1 MGALLVPGLVS
12 SVIGRLPARLLR
24 LLDLWSHRRAQ
35 QRAAQRRQQ
44 WRKARSAPAAL
55 PSAKIGYQ
63 LKPWRD

>member
-12 SVIGRLPARLLR
+12 SVIGLMPARVLR
-24 LLDLWSHRRAQ
+24 MLDAWSHRRAQ

-44 WRKARSAPAAL
+44 WLKARSAPAAV
-55 PSAKIGYQ
+55 PSAKIEYH